1 MFVVTCTVPCIL
13 SISGLRRFVSSKVLG
28 YVKLA
33 VNEGGEIVCGE
44 GKDSPLELPN
54 PHTEVG
60 TVLFCLLI
68 LMWRWKVC
76 F

>member
-1 MFVVTCTVPCIL
+1 M
-13 SISGLRRFVSSKVLG
+13 
-28 YVKLA
+28 KLA

-76 F
+76 FLSFQHLFPCLFAF